1 MAVDVEEGD
10 LDANFVILK
19 MKSRPT
25 KNSDLLFHTAV
36 SYSVLSVLFFFG
48 GLRVFGGR
56 KMKFVCAP
64 DNYVGYA
71 MCNKCDE
78 ENYLLPLH
86 YSTEV
91 HIFNCI

>member
-48 GLRVFGGR
+48 GLRVFGGE
-56 KMKFVCAP
+56 KDEICMCARQLCWL
-64 DNYVGYA
+64 
-71 MCNKCDE
+71 CN
-78 ENYLLPLH
+78 
-86 YSTEV
+86 V
-91 HIFNCI
+91 QQM